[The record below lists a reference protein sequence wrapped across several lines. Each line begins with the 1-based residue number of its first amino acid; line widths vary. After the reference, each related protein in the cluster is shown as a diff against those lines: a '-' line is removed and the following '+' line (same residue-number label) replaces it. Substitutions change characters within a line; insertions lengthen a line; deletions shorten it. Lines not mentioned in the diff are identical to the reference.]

1 VALKADRVYRG
12 AIKQTRVR
20 SAVWEMACDAAF
32 GFDDW
37 MLKSK
42 RPALFHVALG
52 ADQVHLRRRPEILL
66 AECAVRIVAVGAL
79 DQSFFHFVMERH
91 VELRLRIGVALEA
104 ELWLSDLQLL
114 LLVLTSVNT
123 VAANAAYVRLSMRR
137 AQEIGV
143 VALVAGEA
151 LLIHFLGRG
160 LRGIEDLGN
169 IPSAIHVGL
178 AWSVT
183 TLASDAGLAMR
194 LSQLGVRI

>member
-1 VALKADRVYRG
+1 
-12 AIKQTRVR
+12 
-20 SAVWEMACDAAF
+20 
-32 GFDDW
+32 
-37 MLKSK
+37 
-42 RPALFHVALG
+42 
-52 ADQVHLRRRPEILL
+52 
-66 AECAVRIVAVGAL
+66 VRIVAVGAL

-183 TLASDAGLAMR
+183 TLASDAGLAMH